1 MSSLWLLSPLEYEVN
16 VGGDL
21 SNTTLKPR
29 QDPQN
34 RECQVLSGFS
44 IG

>member
-1 MSSLWLLSPLEYEVN
+1 MSRPWMLFPLEYEVN

-21 SNTTLKPR
+21 SNATLKPR